1 MPVKDMNVML
11 ELLKKMSEAPIGA
24 ILIRQSLGMDTSA
37 QNEYHQAELLTDLG
51 FAKWKSES
59 MIRITSRGYDFLDS
73 QGNS

>member
-24 ILIRQSLGMDTSA
+24 IPIQQSLGMDTGT

>member
-1 MPVKDMNVML
+1 MKDINVML

-24 ILIRQSLGMDTSA
+24 IIIRQSLGMDASA

-51 FAKWKSES
+51 FAKWKSKS
-59 MIRITSRGYDFLDS
+59 MIRTTSRGYDFIDS

>member
-1 MPVKDMNVML
+1 MKDINVML

-24 ILIRQSLGMDTSA
+24 IIIRQSLGMDASA

-51 FAKWKSES
+51 LAKWKSES
-59 MIRITSRGYDFLDS
+59 MIRITNLGYDFIDS